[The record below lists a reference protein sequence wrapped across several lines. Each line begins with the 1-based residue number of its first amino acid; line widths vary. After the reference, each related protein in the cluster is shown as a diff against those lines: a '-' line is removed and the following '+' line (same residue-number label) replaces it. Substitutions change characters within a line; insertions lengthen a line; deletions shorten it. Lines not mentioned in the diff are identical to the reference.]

1 MKRRKS
7 GRVHGARE
15 TTTEDFCLPIVDPD
29 FLIMERDPDKL
40 HRFARGL
47 LNRLRNP
54 SRSYSV
60 EMVKAATVWL
70 VGAYVDAQIPLAPEM
85 SAVCTENLN
94 PNVAVMKST
103 EDRL

>member
-1 MKRRKS
+1 MQKDFPKRTALPVKRRKS

-47 LNRLRNP
+47 LSRLRNP

-60 EMVKAATVWL
+60 EMVKAATV
-70 VGAYVDAQIPLAPEM
+70 
-85 SAVCTENLN
+85 
-94 PNVAVMKST
+94 
-103 EDRL
+103 